1 MAFDGMTVAAV
12 VSELKREIV
21 GGRIYKIA
29 QPEEDEGEKRTGL
42 KALLGKEKK
51 DGGKAD
57 E

>member
-1 MAFDGMTVAAV
+1 MAVGGM
-12 VSELKREIV
+12 LKRHLMTETLEQLL
-21 GGRIYKIA
+21 RNELLP

-42 KALLGKEKK
+42 KALLSKEKK